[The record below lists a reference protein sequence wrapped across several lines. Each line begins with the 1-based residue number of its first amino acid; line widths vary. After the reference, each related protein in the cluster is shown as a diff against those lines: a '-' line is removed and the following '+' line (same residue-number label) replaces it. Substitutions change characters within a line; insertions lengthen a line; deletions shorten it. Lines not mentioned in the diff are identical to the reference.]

1 MQNRLTDGTIST
13 IDMGL
18 EDAVYQYV
26 SSVTVVMNSE
36 FENLSAAS
44 EQTAGLNTQ
53 RLNFYRVIENT
64 FSGL

>member
-1 MQNRLTDGTIST
+1 MQNRLTDGTVST

-44 EQTAGLNTQ
+44 E
-53 RLNFYRVIENT
+53 
-64 FSGL
+64 